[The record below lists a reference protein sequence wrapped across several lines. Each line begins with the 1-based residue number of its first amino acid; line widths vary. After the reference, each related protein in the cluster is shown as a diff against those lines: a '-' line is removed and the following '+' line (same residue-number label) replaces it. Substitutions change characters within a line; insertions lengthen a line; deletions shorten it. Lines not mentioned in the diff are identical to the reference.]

1 MTTTRVERTASSG
14 LPLDER
20 TVGELLLAA
29 DVAARDV
36 LWDSGRILAKQRVT
50 SWIDVIDAAAGLWA
64 SIPDRTANPAMGRID
79 RIAQGIS
86 RTSSTL
92 GWPPTGAPADP
103 HLASVAA
110 DLRRAAELVASRRHP
125 RARLSDAG
133 HQDSEA
139 ARTRLMHVVSVA
151 THGMRWSL
159 DRYVRDLRR
168 LREARHPVPAGDS
181 LAASR
186 DLLRRTAPVELIAL
200 DYLRRRWPVSLDG
213 EHRDPVP
220 NRLDQ
225 AMARWEIQV
234 RRALV
239 KDPTPAN
246 LLFAASVERQ
256 RVLAAEFVLGAAASL
271 GLVDRVDFA
280 ERTQPTLAT
289 LGRAWGRLERDLAPL
304 SGWRRADPDFAH
316 AADELRAGLRE
327 VTHDGAA
334 LATPQ
339 VMVDRTDLVDTG
351 QRLQLGAALGAEVGH
366 LVREAIDEVEW
377 SVPARGARE
386 VYRALGVAVPRI
398 DSGVVREGRDEPLTS
413 EGAEVLAEHV
423 GAVVRVAG
431 SLGSAGVCPPV
442 GGHTEVGHPGSPNGP
457 ESRRATT
464 PAIPLGPRL

>member
-1 MTTTRVERTASSG
+1 MTSARTAKRTRSSAV
-14 LPLDER
+14 PLDER

-29 DVAARDV
+29 DLAARDA
-36 LWDSGRILAKQRVT
+36 LWDSGRIVAKQRLA
-50 SWIDVIDAAAGLWA
+50 SWIDVIDAATGLWA

-79 RIAQGIS
+79 RIARGIS
-86 RTSSTL
+86 KTSATL

-110 DLRRAAELVASRRHP
+110 DLRRAAELVAARRHP
-125 RARLSDAG
+125 TARLSDAG

-139 ARTRLMHVVSVA
+139 ARTRLMHVVNVA

-225 AMARWEIQV
+225 AMAGWEIQV

-239 KDPTPAN
+239 KGPTAAN

-256 RVLAAEFVLGAAASL
+256 GVLAAEFVLGAATTL
-271 GLVDRVDFA
+271 GLVDREDFA
-280 ERTQPTLAT
+280 ERTRPALAS

-304 SGWRRADPDFAH
+304 SGWRRADPDLAH

-327 VTHDGAA
+327 ITHDGAA
-334 LATPQ
+334 LASPQ
-339 VMVDRTDLVDTG
+339 VMVDRTDLVDTSR
-351 QRLQLGAALGAEVGH
+351 RLQLGAALGAEVGH
-366 LVREAIDEVEW
+366 LMGEAIDEIEW
-377 SVPARGARE
+377 TVPARGARE
-386 VYRALGVAVPRI
+386 VYRALGVAVPQI
-398 DSGVVREGRDEPLTS
+398 DSRAVREGGAVALTR
-413 EGAEVLAEHV
+413 EGAEALAEHV

-431 SLGSAGVCPPV
+431 SLDSAGMRAPV
-442 GGHTEVGHPGSPNGP
+442 GGHGGVGHREPATGPGLGQGP
-457 ESRRATT
+457 AV
-464 PAIPLGPRL
+464 PLCPTF

>member
-1 MTTTRVERTASSG
+1 MTTARTVKRTPSSAV
-14 LPLDER
+14 PLDER

-29 DVAARDV
+29 DLAARDA
-36 LWDSGRILAKQRVT
+36 LWDSGRILAKQRLT
-50 SWIDVIDAAAGLWA
+50 SWIDVIDAATGLWA
-64 SIPDRTANPAMGRID
+64 SIPDRTGNPAMGRID
-79 RIAQGIS
+79 RIAQGVS
-86 RTSSTL
+86 RTSATL

-103 HLASVAA
+103 NLASVAA

-139 ARTRLMHVVSVA
+139 ARTRLMHVVNVA
-151 THGMRWSL
+151 SHGMRWSL

-225 AMARWEIQV
+225 AMAGWEIQV

-239 KDPTPAN
+239 RDPTPAN

-256 RVLAAEFVLGAAASL
+256 RVLAAEFVLGAATTL

-280 ERTQPTLAT
+280 ERTQPALAS

-304 SGWRRADPDFAH
+304 SGWRHADPELAH

-327 VTHDGAA
+327 ITHDGAA
-334 LATPQ
+334 LASPQ
-339 VMVDRTDLVDTG
+339 VMVDRTDLVDTSR
-351 QRLQLGAALGAEVGH
+351 RLQLGAALGAEVGH
-366 LVREAIDEVEW
+366 LMGEAIDEVEW
-377 SVPARGARE
+377 TVPARGASD
-386 VYRALGVAVPRI
+386 VYRALGVAVPQI
-398 DSGVVREGRDEPLTS
+398 DSGAVRDGDSFALTAEGTE
-413 EGAEVLAEHV
+413 ALAKHT
-423 GAVVRVAG
+423 GAVVQVAASVELAATHPEPATSVVSGRQMALKGSTPTRVVVAP
-431 SLGSAGVCPPV
+431 SAP
-442 GGHTEVGHPGSPNGP
+442 TF
-457 ESRRATT
+457 
-464 PAIPLGPRL
+464 